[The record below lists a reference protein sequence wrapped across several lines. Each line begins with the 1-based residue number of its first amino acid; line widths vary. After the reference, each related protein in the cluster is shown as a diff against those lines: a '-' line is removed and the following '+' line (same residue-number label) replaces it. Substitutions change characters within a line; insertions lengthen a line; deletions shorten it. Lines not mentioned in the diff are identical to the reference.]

1 MKIDRRAFLLSGSLA
16 AACGRR
22 KGAGYPGHAFVVNA
36 GGRSV
41 SVVDLTTFRVAR
53 EISLQTEPGAILSA
67 AAVLV
72 LLPEGAVVQEID
84 ARRMTPARRVRL
96 GGRASQMRMSSDGR
110 WLWVLCAEPPSLVCI
125 NPDRMRVAGRIKLPA
140 VPVDFDMELMA
151 AVAFGGA
158 HPAVIVSLEKGFVER
173 EIKMSEEIR
182 LVRFRSDG
190 RQILAAGPQ
199 SRMVSVADVA
209 TGKMVVRLPVAMEPR
224 QFCFKADGGQLFV
237 TGAGMDAVA
246 IIHPYQTEVSETL
259 LAGHAPGVMA
269 ASWITPEYLFVANPD
284 SDDVT
289 VVDIETRRVVAAIRV
304 GQEPGHILFTP
315 DNQYALVLNRRSG
328 DLAVVRMASILG
340 SRPKTVPRTRTAPLF
355 TMIPVGLQP
364 VSAVVRAV

>member
-1 MKIDRRAFLLSGSLA
+1 MRIDRRTFLLSGSLA

-22 KGAGYPGHAFVVNA
+22 RGAGYPGNVFVANA
-36 GGRSV
+36 AGRSV
-41 SVVDLTTFRVAR
+41 TVVDLTTFRVAR
-53 EISLQTEPGAILSA
+53 EISLPAEPGAILSA
-67 AAVLV
+67 AAMFV

-84 ARRMTPARRVRL
+84 SRRMTLGRKLRL
-96 GGRASQMRMSSDGR
+96 GKRASLMRMSSNGK
-110 WLWVLCAEPPSLVCI
+110 WLWVLCAEPPSLVRI
-125 NPDRMRVAGRIKLPA
+125 NPDRMLVAGRIRLPA
-140 VPVDFDMELMA
+140 VPADFDMALVA
-151 AVAFGGA
+151 AVAFGDA
-158 HPAVIVSLEKGFVER
+158 HAAVIVNLEKGFVER
-173 EIKMSEEIR
+173 EIRTSEEIR

-190 RQILAAGPQ
+190 RQILGAGPR

-209 TGKMVVRLPVAMEPR
+209 TGRTVVRLPVGMEPR

-246 IIHPYQTEVSETL
+246 IIHPYRTEVSETL

-269 ASWITPEYLFVANPD
+269 ASWIRPEYLFVANPG

-289 VVDIETRRVVAAIRV
+289 VVDIETRRVVAAITV

-328 DLAVVRMASILG
+328 DLAVVRTASILG
-340 SRPKTVPRTRTAPLF
+340 SRSKTVPHTRTAPLF

-364 VSAVVRAV
+364 VSAVVRSV